1 MGNTSFGE
9 FYIPPQW
16 VIGIKKCMT
25 ARSKMAGLLE
35 RLLSLPTAPFH
46 ERFVS
51 SFLCDELKEAG
62 IDFHQ
67 DRYGNIVAG
76 GGDKKNSMAYVAHMD
91 HPGFE
96 IARVKGNRVE
106 ADWFGGVDA
115 KYFIGARVVIYDQ
128 FTGAVGARGG
138 GEKVSKNPQG
148 RVEKMT
154 LRIKGSAA
162 RGGFGTWD
170 LVPFRRRAGFYRP
183 PGDDS
188 ERFFPRLHQD
198 HFR

>member
-1 MGNTSFGE
+1 MLVVE
-9 FYIPPQW
+9 AP
-16 VIGIKKCMT
+16 
-25 ARSKMAGLLE
+25 MAASTDLLHLLE

-51 SFLCDELKEAG
+51 SFLCEELKKAD
-62 IDFHQ
+62 IDFQQ

-115 KYFIGARVVIYDQ
+115 RYFVGARVVIYDQ
-128 FTGAVGARGG
+128 SSGAIRARGA

-148 RVEKMT
+148 RGEKMT
-154 LRIKGSAA
+154 RSLKG
-162 RGGFGTWD
+162 
-170 LVPFRRRAGFYRP
+170 RR
-183 PGDDS
+183 
-188 ERFFPRLHQD
+188 
-198 HFR
+198 

>member
-1 MGNTSFGE
+1 
-9 FYIPPQW
+9 
-16 VIGIKKCMT
+16 MT

-96 IARVKGNRVE
+96 IVE
-106 ADWFGGVDA
+106 V
-115 KYFIGARVVIYDQ
+115 
-128 FTGAVGARGG
+128 RG
-138 GEKVSKNPQG
+138 E
-148 RVEKMT
+148 R
-154 LRIKGSAA
+154 AA
-162 RGGFGTWD
+162 AEGFGA
-170 LVPFRRRAGFYRP
+170 AGAGY
-183 PGDDS
+183 
-188 ERFFPRLHQD
+188 FF
-198 HFR
+198 